1 MSTNHRVLKILAAST
16 WYIGGV
22 ALSLK
27 SASLF
32 LEAHSLRAESF
43 WLWLAIALGFAAGIL
58 KATTLFSSSCRKN
71 LARIDRLGR
80 PKIWQFFRPR
90 FFLSLALMISLG
102 VTMSKMAHGHY
113 SSLLAVGAFD
123 LSLATAL
130 FGSSYH
136 FWKERNAFACNP
148 SI

>member
-1 MSTNHRVLKILAAST
+1 MSSSQRVLKILAAMT

-22 ALSLK
+22 ALTLK
-27 SASLF
+27 SGSLF
-32 LEAHSLRAESF
+32 LEAHALRSESF
-43 WLWLAIALGFAAGIL
+43 WLWIAIALGIVAGVL
-58 KATTLFSSSCRKN
+58 KARTLFSSSCRKN
-71 LARIDRLGR
+71 LARIDSLDR
-80 PKIWQFFRPR
+80 PKLWQFFRPR

-130 FGSSYH
+130 VGSSYH
-136 FWKERNAFACNP
+136 FWKERNAVACNP